1 MIQRY
6 IKRDYEKEFHVNE
19 SVLPLTMNAPIILFN
34 LFDELKIQL
43 GIERSEQLGQYQD
56 KLLYYLAHQTRK
68 VYLNAQFKASLLE
81 LNDYGIFNNGNL
93 DIQAYGHWSED
104 GTQDA
109 WFTASCFNAVFT
121 MMERKPKW
129 IKVISDNGAHYHN
142 SQLTTLINRERP
154 VDSHHASACK
164 NNIKLH
170 MLLNDM
176 FVTTKTVSNLYEWQ
190 WTKDDEHAELVK
202 AQYWRMDLLFFTE
215 FLKPTSETSTPTIPS
230 SPWTM
235 PKPYGLAKT
244 RNKEQL
250 CLSNPQR

>member
-1 MIQRY
+1 M
-6 IKRDYEKEFHVNE
+6 F
-19 SVLPLTMNAPIILFN
+19 S
-34 LFDELKIQL
+34 
-43 GIERSEQLGQYQD
+43 
-56 KLLYYLAHQTRK
+56 
-68 VYLNAQFKASLLE
+68 
-81 LNDYGIFNNGNL
+81 NNGNL

-142 SQLTTLINRERP
+142 SQLTTLIIT
-154 VDSHHASACK
+154 HA
-164 NNIKLH
+164 IKRYVRVGCDLKEGS
-170 MLLNDM
+170 DIEAAIA
-176 FVTTKTVSNLYEWQ
+176 NLGG
-190 WTKDDEHAELVK
+190 TSVARITPGHDEHAELVK

-250 CLSNPQR
+250 CLSTGNANKSDYYSEQDIYNELFNLADKREIDRNKIPKTQTIKGCIGRYSRQMKKEAAEKASENIGEGSEGNKKLKM